1 MKLITIYNI
10 KLNKGK
16 SIVYLKTLEL
26 LVVALA
32 VPIQHMRSVL
42 LSSFSRLG
50 NLSGLIP
57 PLGSQYPS
65 PPRAREHH

>member
-10 KLNKGK
+10 KLSKGK
-16 SIVYLKTLEL
+16 SILYWKTLEL
-26 LVVALA
+26 LVALA
-32 VPIQHMRSVL
+32 VPLQHTRSML

-50 NLSGLIP
+50 NLSGPSP

-65 PPRAREHH
+65 PPRS